1 MPTSTTS
8 SGTIVVLTYDS
19 QIQCAAARGGAGVVD
34 DWDVGSDMEAWIRG
48 RGIARLSAEDA
59 RTCALRT
66 HAAASGNALS
76 RMRRRR
82 VGQRAERRPARNAGH
97 PGHITGGNGCGTVVR
112 DRADPGI
119 AWTPAHTTTT
129 DRPRCPGGTQNVIWP
144 DTMKVTT
151 LKLLAPARAANASF
165 AERVSYESVVSIRVW
180 RSGSHDAV
188 SE

>member
-1 MPTSTTS
+1 M
-8 SGTIVVLTYDS
+8 
-19 QIQCAAARGGAGVVD
+19 VD

-82 VGQRAERRPARNAGH
+82 VGQRAERRHARDAGH
-97 PGHITGGNGCGTVVR
+97 AGHLTGGNDCRMVVR

-119 AWTPAHTTTT
+119 AWTPADTTTT
-129 DRPRCPGGTQNVIWP
+129 TGRPRCPDGAQNVIWP

-151 LKLLAPARAANASF
+151 LKLLAPASATNASF